1 MPEILGEALEMDL
14 GTVALI
20 VEGGGDITTQA
31 LTVTENGTYTAPAGK
46 AYSPVTVN
54 VPQSEDVDPVSFT
67 WQNVT
72 DPVKN
77 FLENV
82 TYDPSDYS
90 ASSIEDY
97 APATPNVA
105 NYKPIGKTVSVEAG
119 TLDRNGYRQTVSA
132 GNVELFNDIPNVWT
146 PFTVVSDQGNVR
158 NIGTLKP
165 NFFLRWIRC
174 PYAWNVRDMGGWACD
189 GGTIK
194 YGRLIRGS
202 EISANDRDVLVN
214 QCGVRFEMNLRGIN
228 ESGRTESILGSD
240 IGYAIYDS
248 CANYTIANKTLMK
261 QMLRTVF
268 DCVIGDVPMYF
279 HCHAGADRT
288 GTLACVIA
296 GILGVSQSDI
306 DKDYELT
313 SFYSGTSDD
322 EHARR
327 RNESLWIGLI
337 NEINAYSG
345 STFRDKCVRFA
356 LELGF
361 SIDEINA
368 FRQHLIDGTPQTLS
382 ANVQT
387 FTVTKTLT
395 HAAASNSAQTA
406 TQFQPFDTDVTP
418 DSGYVLSNVV
428 VTMGGANIT
437 DKVFSGVPT
446 VRYCTVSKY
455 LTNCSISNSKKTVVG
470 NEGYVATISPNEGYE
485 LSSVQVTMGGVN
497 VTASFYSSGKI
508 AIPQVTGNIVITATA
523 VESAEVITNLV
534 DSIGITPDVRISLS
548 TGENAEMSGYAAVG
562 ATRDVNS
569 LIHFSAGDVIRVR
582 GFQFP
587 QASDGKSAIIF
598 YDSTATRTGGGYI
611 YKDHTSYNAITAVWE
626 SDGSLT
632 MTASA
637 ETYFRFNAPCSDTS
651 AVVITRNQ
659 PLPSE

>member
-1 MPEILGEALEMDL
+1 MSYVKTDNKHYSDIADAIRFKTGGQKQYYPSEMAEAIAEIEGS
-14 GTVALI
+14 G
-20 VEGGGDITTQA
+20 VE
-31 LTVTENGTYTAPAGK
+31 PA
-46 AYSPVTVN
+46 Y
-54 VPQSEDVDPVSFT
+54 FT

-77 FLENV
+77 FLESV
-82 TYDPSDYS
+82 TYDPTDYTV
-90 ASSIEDY
+90 SSIEDY

-105 NYKPIGKTVSVEAG
+105 NYKPIGQSIYMGASGQVVRGEYKEQV
-119 TLDRNGYRQTVSA
+119 NA
-132 GNVELFNDIPNVWT
+132 GNAILYNDIPNKWT
-146 PFTVVSDQGNVR
+146 PYLLLSGYNAVLQG
-158 NIGTLKP
+158 GGLKP

-345 STFRDKCVRFA
+345 ATFRDKCVRFA

-395 HAAASNSAQTA
+395 HAAVSNSAQTA

-437 DKVFSGVPT
+437 DKVFSGIPT
-446 VRYCTVSKY
+446 VRYCTVSKH
-455 LTNCSISNSKKTVVG
+455 LTNCSINNSKKTVVG

-534 DSIGITPDVRISLS
+534 DSIGIAPNVRVSLS
-548 TGENAEMSGYAAVG
+548 TGENAEASGFAAVG
-562 ATRDVNS
+562 ATKDVNS

-587 QASDGKSAIIF
+587 QASDGKSLMAF

-626 SDGSLT
+626 SDGSVTL
-632 MTASA
+632 TASA
-637 ETYFRFNAPCSDTS
+637 ETYIRFDAPCSDTS